1 MSYYFS
7 KQLVWT
13 FVIFSE
19 IMDGISI
26 QVTQNY
32 ESLMGWS
39 ERILQVKLFLSKTV
53 NSYKEDHQR
62 KGFFSEWIYIEG
74 HF

>member
-1 MSYYFS
+1 
-7 KQLVWT
+7 
-13 FVIFSE
+13 
-19 IMDGISI
+19 MDGISI

-62 KGFFSEWIYIEG
+62 KGFFSE
-74 HF
+74 